1 MFREM
6 RRKNQQLSD
15 EECIQILESAKRGI
29 LSVTGEDGYPY
40 GVPMDFVLDN
50 EKIYFHCALSGHKL
64 DAVKADNKVCFTVLD
79 DGVKEEGSWWYHFRS
94 VICFG
99 RIEIVEDEVQKLHA
113 LQVFG
118 NKYMPTADDVKQ
130 EIKLDG
136 ARANVLE
143 MTIDHMSGK
152 RVREK

>member
-15 EECIQILESAKRGI
+15 EECIQILKKAKRGI
-29 LSVTGEDGYPY
+29 LSVIGEDGYPY
-40 GVPMDFVLDN
+40 GVPMDFVLEDN
-50 EKIYFHCALSGHKL
+50 KIYFHCALSGHKL
-64 DAVKADNKVCFTVLD
+64 DAVKADNKVCLTVLNE
-79 DGVKEEGSWWYHFRS
+79 GVKEEGSWWYHFKS

-99 RIEIVEDEVQKLHA
+99 RIRIVEDEAQKLHD

-118 NKYMPTADDVKQ
+118 NKYMPTSDDVNQ

-143 MTIDHMSGK
+143 MTIEHMSGK
-152 RVREK
+152 RVTEK